1 MGNQKEVNHFFTN
14 QPYHT
19 MIRNIMSAL
28 AFATLLSC
36 NAQTPRD
43 MPLVGATLVGATLDI
58 PDCPPPPPPPAL
70 NVSIGWLAV
79 QAYYPYAEFILSYC
93 GEATVEVDGETRT
106 FEAEVFQ
113 FEPGVWLAC
122 AANGDY
128 IKVYAQSGT
137 TEVEFS
143 GEVRT
148 FTKQ

>member
-1 MGNQKEVNHFFTN
+1 
-14 QPYHT
+14 

-43 MPLVGATLVGATLDI
+43 MPMVGATLDI
-58 PDCPPPPPPPAL
+58 PDCPTPPPAPAL
-70 NVSIGWLAV
+70 NVTIGWWNV

-143 GEVRT
+143 GEART